1 MFSRKTVNTGSNI
14 GNGLSESPY
23 VSDEELNKMLPEALE
38 DISKAESKAKYIH
51 IYILGSFVEKSLFN
65 LHFFVF

>member
-1 MFSRKTVNTGSNI
+1 
-14 GNGLSESPY
+14 
-23 VSDEELNKMLPEALE
+23 MLPEALE

-65 LHFFVF
+65 LHFFVFQITSKIWICPATWSGSGIYK